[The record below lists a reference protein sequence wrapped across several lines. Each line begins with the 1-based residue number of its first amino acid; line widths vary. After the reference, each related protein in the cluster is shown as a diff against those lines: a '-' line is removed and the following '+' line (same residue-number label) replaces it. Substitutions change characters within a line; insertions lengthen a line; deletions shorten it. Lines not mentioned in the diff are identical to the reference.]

1 MKKVITILAIAL
13 TTTVTFAQDTP
24 LEITGSADL
33 YYKNDFSGNENIQT
47 SFATDQNSV
56 SLGMIDIALKKKT
69 GKTSFVG
76 EVSFGPRGQF
86 QSIPNG
92 DGNGSNLS
100 NSFHIQNLYAAYA
113 ASDKLTLTAGYM
125 GTFIGYEVISPLANL
140 NYSTSY
146 LFTNGPFQNAGVK
159 ANYAISSKVGLMVGL
174 FNDQWNAYKADS
186 GLGLNAVG
194 AQLSLTPVEGLTAYI
209 NYLSGSAS
217 GTIVD
222 LTGSYQISEKFKLGF
237 NVADFSGNEITVVNG
252 VEVTAPVKDDLT
264 TPSFNEATN
273 GTYSN
278 LLFTQGYTG
287 FALYPSY
294 AFSDKFSLALRAEN
308 FKAKDKSLYT
318 TAPKAKESVTAFTLS
333 GNLKSGGLTFI
344 PEFRMDNGSDNMF
357 KDSKG
362 VVTKSASQVTL
373 AVVYGF

>member
-1 MKKVITILAIAL
+1 MKKVITILALAL
-13 TTTVTFAQDTP
+13 TTSVTFAQDTP
-24 LEITGSADL
+24 LEISGSGDL
-33 YYKNDFSGNENIQT
+33 YYKYDFAKASQLGT

-92 DGNGSNLS
+92 DGDANNLS
-100 NSFHIQNLYAAYA
+100 NSFNIQNLYAAYA

-174 FNDQWNAYKADS
+174 FNDQWNAYQANPS
-186 GLGLNAVG
+186 FGLNAIG

-209 NYLSGSAS
+209 NYLDGSAS

-222 LTGSYQISEKFKLGF
+222 LTAAYQISEKFKLGL
-237 NVADFSGNEITVVNG
+237 NVADFSG
-252 VEVTAPVKDDLT
+252 TADDT
-264 TPSFNEATN
+264 
-273 GTYSN
+273 
-278 LLFTQGYTG
+278 GYTG

-294 AFSDKFSLALRAEN
+294 AVSSNFSLALRAEN
-308 FKAKDKSLYT
+308 FKAKKMSAYSGVTGD
-318 TAPKAKESVTAFTLS
+318 ESVTAFTLS
-333 GNLKSGGLTFI
+333 ANLKSGGLTFI
-344 PEFRMDNGSDNMF
+344 PEFRMDSGSKEMF
-357 KDSKG
+357 IDSDLAA
-362 VVTKSASQVTL
+362 TKSASQVSL